1 MASSFQYSNDYSPP
15 APVVK
20 ITLRAQR
27 AVEVVALL
35 DSGADATNLPYGLL
49 KRIGARFAQT
59 NQMRGIA
66 GKPVPVEL
74 YFVTVQI
81 DQFTLP
87 GIKAVASRSSN
98 EAIIGRDVLNHLII
112 TLDGIA
118 GQTEIS

>member
-1 MASSFQYSNDYSPP
+1 MASSFQYSSDYSPP

-27 AVEVVALL
+27 TVEVVALL
-35 DSGADATNLPYGLL
+35 DSGADATILPHELL

-59 NQMRGIA
+59 NQMCGIA
-66 GKPVPVEL
+66 GKPVPVEF

-81 DQFTLP
+81 DQFNLP

-98 EAIIGRDVLNHLII
+98 EAIIGRDVLNHPIV

-118 GQTEIS
+118 GQTEIR

>member
-1 MASSFQYSNDYSPP
+1 
-15 APVVK
+15 
-20 ITLRAQR
+20 
-27 AVEVVALL
+27 
-35 DSGADATNLPYGLL
+35 
-49 KRIGARFAQT
+49 
-59 NQMRGIA
+59 MRGIA

-81 DQFTLP
+81 DQFNLP

-98 EAIIGRDVLNHLII
+98 EAIIGRDVLNHLIV

>member
-1 MASSFQYSNDYSPP
+1 MAASFQYSSDYSPP
-15 APVVK
+15 APVAR
-20 ITLRAQR
+20 ITLHAQHT
-27 AVEVVALL
+27 VEVIALL
-35 DSGADATNLPYGLL
+35 DSGADATILPYGLL

-66 GKPVPVEL
+66 GKPVPVAL

-81 DQFTLP
+81 DNLNLP

-98 EAIIGRDVLNHLII
+98 EAIIGRDVLNHLIV